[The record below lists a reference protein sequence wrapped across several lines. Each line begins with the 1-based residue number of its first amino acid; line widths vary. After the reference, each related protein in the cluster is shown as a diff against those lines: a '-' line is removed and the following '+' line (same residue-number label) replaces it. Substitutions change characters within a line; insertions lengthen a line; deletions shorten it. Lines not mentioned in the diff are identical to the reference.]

1 VSEMETLRATAHP
14 LRLRIIS
21 LLTGAAMS
29 AAEVARELDVTQANA
44 SYHLRLLERAG
55 LIRVVEEE
63 RIRGGIARRYRFE
76 PSSQPSVTRDIHQHL
91 GAEAHGPLFAALA
104 SAMRER
110 GTRWAPGPG
119 VNTDADMWV
128 SPDVWQQVVNLV
140 GQASDLVHA
149 SAQPSRTK
157 GTVHVSM
164 SAALF
169 CMDDGGRTP

>member
-1 VSEMETLRATAHP
+1 METLRATAHP

-21 LLTGAAMS
+21 LLTGAAMC

-55 LIRVVEEE
+55 LIRVVGEE

-76 PSSQPSVTRDIHQHL
+76 ASSQPSVTRDTHQDL
-91 GAEAHGPLFAALA
+91 GAEAHAPLFAALA
-104 SAMRER
+104 LAMRER
-110 GTRWAPGPG
+110 STQWAPGPG

-128 SPDVWQQVVNLV
+128 SREVWQQVVTLV
-140 GQASDLVHA
+140 GQASHLLHA
-149 SAQPSRTK
+149 SAEPSRTK

-169 CMDDGGRTP
+169 QMDDDSRAP

>member
-1 VSEMETLRATAHP
+1 VSEMATLRATAHP

-44 SYHLRLLERAG
+44 SYHLRLLDRAG
-55 LIRVVEEE
+55 LIRVVGEE
-63 RIRGGIARRYRFE
+63 RIRGGMARRYRFE
-76 PSSQPSVTRDIHQHL
+76 PSSQPSVMRDIHQDL
-91 GAEAHGPLFAALA
+91 GAVAHAPLFAALA

-128 SPDVWQQVVNLV
+128 SPEIWQQVVTLV
-140 GQASDLVHA
+140 GHA
-149 SAQPSRTK
+149 SQLLHESAEPSRTK

-169 CMDDGGRTP
+169 RMDDASSPP